1 MPCFPG
7 RHGLQPL
14 HRHAGKLLAALAAC
28 VPLLAS
34 AAYPDRPIRMIVPY
48 SAGGGADNT
57 ARVVAQQMSQAM
69 GQQIVIDN
77 RPGAAGVIGEEA
89 VAKATPDGYTVLY
102 DASAF
107 AVNPSL
113 RKLSFDPLKDFIPIS
128 LVATAANILV
138 VPPSAPYQ
146 TIESF
151 LEYARKHPGKLTFA
165 SAGAGSG
172 SHLAGELL
180 NAKAGIDLLHVP
192 YKGGAPALTDVMGN
206 QVSSYFGNVASTL
219 NYANSGKLRALA
231 VTSLKRNPGLPDT
244 PTLAEKGLKDFEVL
258 EWNGIFVPR
267 GTPDEVVQR
276 LAKEVQAAVAN
287 PKVSARLRELGLE
300 PVGNSPQQ
308 FGQFV
313 QKEAT
318 RWGALV
324 KARNIRAE

>member
-1 MPCFPG
+1 MTPTCRKLLVAAAACMP
-7 RHGLQPL
+7 
-14 HRHAGKLLAALAAC
+14 LLAAAAW
-28 VPLLAS
+28 
-34 AAYPDRPIRMIVPY
+34 PDRPIRMIVPY

-57 ARVVAQQMSQAM
+57 ARVIAQHLSTTL
-69 GQQIVIDN
+69 GQQVVIDN

-138 VPPSAPYQ
+138 VPPNAPYKS
-146 TIESF
+146 IKEF
-151 LEYARKHPGKLTFA
+151 LSYAKAHPGKLTFA

-172 SHLAGELL
+172 SHLAGEML
-180 NAKAGIDLLHVP
+180 NAKAGIDLMHVP

-206 QVSSYFGNVASTL
+206 QVSAYFGNVASTL
-219 NYANSGKLRALA
+219 NYASTGKLRALA
-231 VTSLKRNPGLPDT
+231 VTSLKRNAGLPDT
-244 PTLAEKGLKDFEVL
+244 PTLAESGLPDFEVL

-267 GTPDEVVQR
+267 GTSPEIVQR
-276 LAKEVQAAVAN
+276 LAKEVQAAVAD
-287 PKVSARLRELGLE
+287 PKVQDKLRQLGLE

-308 FGQFV
+308 FSKFV
-313 QKEAT
+313 QTEAA

-324 KARNIRAE
+324 KARHINAE

>member
-1 MPCFPG
+1 MHPTCRKLLVAVAACAP
-7 RHGLQPL
+7 
-14 HRHAGKLLAALAAC
+14 LLAA
-28 VPLLAS
+28 

-57 ARVVAQQMSQAM
+57 ARVIAQRMSASM
-69 GQQIVIDN
+69 GQQVVIDN

-107 AVNPSL
+107 AVNPGL
-113 RKLSFDPLKDFIPIS
+113 RKMSFDPLKDLVPIS

-138 VPPSAPYQ
+138 VPPNAPYR
-146 TIESF
+146 TVKEFIA
-151 LEYARKHPGKLTFA
+151 YAKANPGKLTFA
-165 SAGAGSG
+165 SAGSGSG

-206 QVSSYFGNVASTL
+206 QVSAYFGNVASTL
-219 NYANSGKLRALA
+219 NYAKGGKLKALA
-231 VTSLKRNPGLPDT
+231 VTSLKRNPGLPDV
-244 PTLAEKGLKDFEVL
+244 PTLAESGLPDFEVL
-258 EWNGIFVPR
+258 EWNGVWVPR
-267 GTPDEVVQR
+267 GTPPEVVAR
-276 LAKEVQAAVAN
+276 LAKEVQGAVAD
-287 PKVSARLRELGLE
+287 PQVQDKLRQMGLE

-308 FGQFV
+308 FGRFV
-313 QKEAT
+313 QGEAM

-324 KARNIRAE
+324 KQRSIRAE

>member
-1 MPCFPG
+1 MIPTC
-7 RHGLQPL
+7 R
-14 HRHAGKLLAALAAC
+14 KLLAVAAAC
-28 VPLLAS
+28 LPLLAA

-48 SAGGGADNT
+48 SAGGGADST
-57 ARVVAQQMSQAM
+57 ARVIAQKMSTSLGRQV
-69 GQQIVIDN
+69 VIDN

-89 VAKATPDGYTVLY
+89 VAKSTPDGYTVLY

-113 RKLSFDPLKDFIPIS
+113 RRLSFDPLKDFIPIS

-138 VPPSAPYQ
+138 VPPGAPYK
-146 TIESF
+146 TIQEF
-151 LEYARKHPGKLTFA
+151 LAYAKANPGKLTFA

-172 SHLAGELL
+172 SHLAAELL
-180 NAKAGIDLLHVP
+180 NARAGVDLLHVP

-206 QVSSYFGNVASTL
+206 QVSAYFGNVASTL

-231 VTSLKRNPGLPDT
+231 VTSKTRNAGLPDT
-244 PTLAEKGLKDFEVL
+244 PTLAESGLPDFEVL

-267 GTPDEVVQR
+267 GTPPDVVQR
-276 LAKEVQAAVAN
+276 LATEVQAAVAD
-287 PKVSARLRELGLE
+287 PKVQEKLRQLGLE

-308 FGQFV
+308 FSKFV
-313 QKEAT
+313 QGEAA

-324 KARNIRAE
+324 KARHIKAD

>member
-1 MPCFPG
+1 MHPTCRKLLVAVAACAP
-7 RHGLQPL
+7 
-14 HRHAGKLLAALAAC
+14 LLAA
-28 VPLLAS
+28 

-57 ARVVAQQMSQAM
+57 ARVIAQRMSASM
-69 GQQIVIDN
+69 GQQVVIDN

-113 RKLSFDPLKDFIPIS
+113 RKMSFDPLKDLVPIS

-138 VPPSAPYQ
+138 VPPNAPYK
-146 TIESF
+146 TVKDFIA
-151 LEYARKHPGKLTFA
+151 YAKANPGKLTFA
-165 SAGAGSG
+165 SAGSGSG

-206 QVSSYFGNVASTL
+206 QVSAYFGNVASTL
-219 NYANSGKLRALA
+219 NYTKSGKLKALA

-244 PTLAEKGLKDFEVL
+244 PTLAESGLPEFQVL
-258 EWNGIFVPR
+258 EWNGVWVPK
-267 GTPDEVVQR
+267 GTPPDVVAR
-276 LAKEVQAAVAN
+276 LAKEVQDAVAD
-287 PKVSARLRELGLE
+287 PQVQDKLRQMGLE
-300 PVGNSPQQ
+300 PVGNTPQQ
-308 FGQFV
+308 FGKFV
-313 QKEAT
+313 QGEAA

-324 KARNIRAE
+324 KQRNIRAE

>member
-1 MPCFPG
+1 MHPTCRKLLVAVAACAP
-7 RHGLQPL
+7 
-14 HRHAGKLLAALAAC
+14 LLAA
-28 VPLLAS
+28 

-48 SAGGGADNT
+48 SACGGADNT
-57 ARVVAQQMSQAM
+57 ARVIAQRMSASM
-69 GQQIVIDN
+69 GQQVVIDN

-113 RKLSFDPLKDFIPIS
+113 RKMSFDPLKDLVPIS

-138 VPPSAPYQ
+138 VPPNAPYK
-146 TIESF
+146 TVKDFIA
-151 LEYARKHPGKLTFA
+151 YAKANPGKLTFA
-165 SAGAGSG
+165 SAGSGSG

-206 QVSSYFGNVASTL
+206 QVSAYFGNVASTL
-219 NYANSGKLRALA
+219 NYAKSGKLKALA

-244 PTLAEKGLKDFEVL
+244 PTLAESGLPEFQVL
-258 EWNGIFVPR
+258 EWNGVWVPK
-267 GTPDEVVQR
+267 GTPPDVVAR
-276 LAKEVQAAVAN
+276 LAKEVQDAVAD
-287 PKVSARLRELGLE
+287 PQVQDKLRQMGLE
-300 PVGNSPQQ
+300 PVGNTPQQ
-308 FGQFV
+308 FGKFV
-313 QKEAT
+313 QGEAA

-324 KARNIRAE
+324 KQRNIRAE

>member
-1 MPCFPG
+1 MHPTCRKLLVAVAACAP
-7 RHGLQPL
+7 
-14 HRHAGKLLAALAAC
+14 LLAA
-28 VPLLAS
+28 
-34 AAYPDRPIRMIVPY
+34 AAYPDRPIRMVVPY

-57 ARVVAQQMSQAM
+57 ARVIAQRMSASM
-69 GQQIVIDN
+69 GQQVVIDN

-89 VAKATPDGYTVLY
+89 VAKAAPDGYTVLY

-113 RKLSFDPLKDFIPIS
+113 RKMSFDPLKELVPIS

-138 VPPSAPYQ
+138 VPPNAPYK
-146 TIESF
+146 TVKDFIA
-151 LEYARKHPGKLTFA
+151 YAKANPGKLTFA
-165 SAGAGSG
+165 SAGSGSG

-206 QVSSYFGNVASTL
+206 QVSAYFGNVASTL
-219 NYANSGKLRALA
+219 NYAKSGKLKALA

-244 PTLAEKGLKDFEVL
+244 PTLAESGLPDFEVL
-258 EWNGIFVPR
+258 EWNGVWVPK
-267 GTPDEVVQR
+267 GTPPEVVAR
-276 LAKEVQAAVAN
+276 LAKEVQGAVAD
-287 PKVSARLRELGLE
+287 PHVQEKLRQMGLE

-308 FGQFV
+308 FGKFV
-313 QKEAT
+313 QGEAA

-324 KARNIRAE
+324 RQRNIRAE